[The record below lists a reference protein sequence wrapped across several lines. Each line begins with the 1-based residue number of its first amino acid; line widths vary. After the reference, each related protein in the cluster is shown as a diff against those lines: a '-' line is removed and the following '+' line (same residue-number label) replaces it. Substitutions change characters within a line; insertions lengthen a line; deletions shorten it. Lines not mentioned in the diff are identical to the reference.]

1 MNEQQELEHYEEGMK
16 WLDEAKEDF
25 DKWFTRMQ
33 GEVQTDQ
40 QRRVR
45 VLVNSDLD
53 PFSPIIHM
61 HILLTVLCI
70 FLLVPSFE

>member
-53 PFSPIIHM
+53 PFQPQYSHAYSPHCSLYIS
-61 HILLTVLCI
+61 V
-70 FLLVPSFE
+70 SS